1 MNPTTLHVLDYT
13 LDASG
18 GLATITIASPDNLIS
33 CVYTTRFYKA
43 VDNTPQVQVGG
54 DLAGQY
60 AVATDPVSGI
70 DYAYGN
76 PTFGPYQRAPNN
88 GF

>member
-1 MNPTTLHVLDYT
+1 MNPKTLHILDYT
-13 LDASG
+13 LDANG
-18 GLATITIASPDNLIS
+18 GLATITIASPENLKAY
-33 CVYTTRFYKA
+33 VYTTSFSKT

-54 DLAGQY
+54 ELEGQY
-60 AVATDPVSGI
+60 AVATDPVSGV

>member
-13 LDASG
+13 LNATG
-18 GLATITIASPDNLIS
+18 GLSTITVASPDNLTS
-33 CVYTTRFYKA
+33 YVYTTCFSKV
-43 VDNTPQVQVGG
+43 VDNTPQVQCGG
-54 DLAGQY
+54 ELEGQY
-60 AVATDPVSGI
+60 AVATDPVSGV